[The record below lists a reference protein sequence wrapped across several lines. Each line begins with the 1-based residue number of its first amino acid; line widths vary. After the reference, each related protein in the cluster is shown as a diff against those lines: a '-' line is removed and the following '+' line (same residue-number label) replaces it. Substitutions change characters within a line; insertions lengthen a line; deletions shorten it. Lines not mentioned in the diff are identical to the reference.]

1 MHKIIIDTQIKA
13 IFFDSH
19 FIMVIWSLAFLK
31 IYGVKV
37 SLKLIQFLIKWITN
51 IIYIKTSQDNCYC
64 LSLIEDPYPRK
75 AIICTSLVTG

>member
-37 SLKLIQFLIKWITN
+37 SLKLIQFQIKCIKLRSV
-51 IIYIKTSQDNCYC
+51 IIKNSVCCILFSYT
-64 LSLIEDPYPRK
+64 
-75 AIICTSLVTG
+75 